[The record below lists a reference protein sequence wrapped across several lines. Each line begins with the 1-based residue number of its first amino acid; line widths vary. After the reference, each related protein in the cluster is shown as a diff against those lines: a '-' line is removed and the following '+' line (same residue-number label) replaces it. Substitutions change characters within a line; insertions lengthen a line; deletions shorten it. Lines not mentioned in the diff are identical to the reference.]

1 MITKTLRVPGAE
13 LHYDVAGSGP
23 LLLLVPGGP
32 ADATAFTA
40 LRPYLTDRYTVVTFD
55 PRGISRSRT
64 TELDDDL
71 VGQHAE
77 DVQRLLTELGGG
89 PVSVLANSGGAIT
102 MLEHTARYPGAVRT
116 LVAHEPPV
124 SRYLGELLADF
135 PDIPAIYREQGID
148 AAVGAFMAASGFEIP
163 PPPEHP
169 TAEEIEQGKQ
179 MRGNFEVFFGKLMGA
194 IGAWEPD
201 LDELAAA
208 ATRIVVA
215 VGDAVG
221 TPAYEAGVGLARALG
236 SEPVRFPGD
245 HGGFAGQPEAFA
257 VRLAETLTEET
268 SCATS

>member
-1 MITKTLRVPGAE
+1 MITKTLSAPGAQI
-13 LHYDVAGSGP
+13 HYDVAGSGP

-32 ADATAFTA
+32 ADATAFAA
-40 LRPYLTDRYTVVTFD
+40 LRPCLADRYTVVTFD

-64 TELDDDL
+64 TDLDDDL

-77 DVQRLLTELGGG
+77 DVQRLLAELDAG

-102 MLEHTARYPGAVRT
+102 MLEHTTRYPGAVRT

-124 SRYLGELLADF
+124 SRYLGDLLADF
-135 PDIPAIYREQGID
+135 PDIPAIYREQGVDEAI
-148 AAVGAFMAASGFEIP
+148 GAFMAASGFEIS
-163 PPPEHP
+163 PPEHP

-194 IGAWEPD
+194 IGTWEPD
-201 LDELAAA
+201 LEALAAPD
-208 ATRIVVA
+208 TRIVVA
-215 VGDAVG
+215 VGKAVG

-245 HGGFAGQPEAFA
+245 HGGFAAEPEAFA
-257 VRLAETLTEET
+257 ARLAETLNEEN
-268 SCATS
+268 